1 MTAPHPPVTDETL
14 DGAVA
19 GVDVLLMTGANNK
32 DIVMHD
38 GGRIGDI
45 PGVDNKSGQST
56 RDVEMHADCGIADV
70 PPVGADKSDTR
81 GLNSDQPLVNTVI
94 LEGTTTIT
102 AGVMTAGVSGVSGHM
117 PVVSATGT
125 TSSAQ
130 VILNAF
136 ENTTAPAFVP
146 PAVLH
151 YLKEVSSSP
160 KWLRMLVDYLAFE
173 KDQPMT
179 GVCPFIT

>member
-1 MTAPHPPVTDETL
+1 
-14 DGAVA
+14 
-19 GVDVLLMTGANNK
+19 MTGANNK

-38 GGRIGDI
+38 DGHIGDI
-45 PGVDNKSGQST
+45 LGVDNKSGQST
-56 RDVEMHADCGIADV
+56 RDVEMHADCGIADI
-70 PPVGADKSDTR
+70 PPVGANKSDTH

-102 AGVMTAGVSGVSGHM
+102 AGVMTAGISGHM

-136 ENTTAPAFVP
+136 ENTMAPAFAL

-151 YLKEVSSSP
+151 YLKEVSSP
-160 KWLRMLVDYLAFE
+160 LKWLRMLVDYLAFE
-173 KDQPMT
+173 KDQPLT
-179 GVCPFIT
+179 GVCLFIT

>member
-117 PVVSATGT
+117 PVISATGT

-136 ENTTAPAFVP
+136 ENTTFVP